1 MKSNTKLALALA
13 GVMALAAQTAGA
25 APTTDNTLYISGAT
39 AVDRTLF
46 EAVLDQTNG
55 VCDST
60 NPINVYSTATSGT
73 TPSSFGNWL
82 IHCTA
87 RDTATFGTGTEI
99 GISKTSQGSEYG
111 IDPVANGST
120 TLTVNGASVSV
131 TSLTTTCTGGTA
143 TVGADATNTRLAY
156 TFKHVR
162 DEVQLMKKGGECG
175 VTLAG
180 FSDYQRGD
188 VVQQMAEKRT
198 RRLVKMP
205 VFDLATLQ
213 LDQHAFGAG
222 ASGRTRGISGQS
234 SSSSSSSS
242 EASEAAK
249 VPL

>member
-1 MKSNTKLALALA
+1 MIRPPNQSLTFCIPFLIPFASLSHPFAPSTPTSPQIYALHATRKTGHARAAA
-13 GVMALAAQTAGA
+13 GCRVTHGQIDL
-25 APTTDNTLYISGAT
+25 
-39 AVDRTLF
+39 
-46 EAVLDQTNG
+46 TNG
-55 VCDST
+55 GKRFRVLR
-60 NPINVYSTATSGT
+60 AGT
-73 TPSSFGNWL
+73 QLWEGEL
-82 IHCTA
+82 
-87 RDTATFGTGTEI
+87 
-99 GISKTSQGSEYG
+99 
-111 IDPVANGST
+111 
-120 TLTVNGASVSV
+120 VS
-131 TSLTTTCTGGTA
+131 L
-143 TVGADATNTRLAY
+143 
-156 TFKHVR
+156 KHVR

-222 ASGRTRGISGQS
+222 ASGRTRGISGAS
-234 SSSSSSSS
+234 SSSSASSASSASS